1 MRTSAC
7 RLTSPSPSSL
17 LSTTLAR
24 TSAERGVRA
33 SLESKTA
40 DVVLPPVL
48 LPPLAPDDDDDDG
61 SGGSGGKG
69 ASGCAGARNMYS
81 RSNGGALTPPKYS
94 PNTSTFLFARQDDAD
109 DADTEGGVEAL
120 SSSPSPP
127 PWLLLPASLTS
138 WLEGLR
144 CSLAASSSPPP
155 LAPLSMSSFPPPPPL
170 PLLLL
175 PLVARMCSS
184 SKNLNT
190 ALRSRRDATPTQPR
204 PQPPV
209 SHHHH
214 YYSLLLILLLLLLPL
229 WPSLPLALQPPT
241 HWAPP
246 QRAPSPPTPTTLARA
261 HTAAEPCCHCRC
273 HRRYSCF
280 SPRR

>member
-94 PNTSTFLFARQDDAD
+94 PNASTSLFPRQGDAD
-109 DADTEGGVEAL
+109 DDIEERVEAL
-120 SSSPSPP
+120 SSSPSAP
-127 PWLLLPASLTS
+127 PWLLLPASLTA
-138 WLEGLR
+138 WLERLR
-144 CSLAASSSPPP
+144 CSLASSS
-155 LAPLSMSSFPPPPPL
+155 LSSIPPPL
-170 PLLLL
+170 PLPLL